1 MRHAIIRGRA
11 FGWMGV
17 FCVDNTESGL
27 IRLEPVVRD
36 VVIYGQKRERPSN
49 VSTASLFFDN
59 SIRKQPIRRREYGQA
74 ERPISTGQLNTLLCV
89 HLPPINLV
97 VYEGPSGRPHLGGG
111 FPLRCFQRLSLPHM
125 ATERCRWRDNS
136 YTRGAS
142 IPVLSYWGQL
152 PSSLLRPRQIGT
164 ELSHDVL
171 NPARGPL

>member
-1 MRHAIIRGRA
+1 MPPKR
-11 FGWMGV
+11 V
-17 FCVDNTESGL
+17 SPSDSSL
-27 IRLEPVVRD
+27 PVRKH
-36 VVIYGQKRERPSN
+36 GMM
-49 VSTASLFFDN
+49 STASALEKN
-59 SIRKQPIRRREYGQA
+59 GQA

-142 IPVLSYWGQL
+142 IPVLSY
-152 PSSLLRPRQIGT
+152 
-164 ELSHDVL
+164 
-171 NPARGPL
+171 

>member
-1 MRHAIIRGRA
+1 MHLAGRRYS
-11 FGWMGV
+11 V
-17 FCVDNTESGL
+17 PITQNHS
-27 IRLEPVVRD
+27 IRLIQVKNRKADEFLAGFS
-36 VVIYGQKRERPSN
+36 I
-49 VSTASLFFDN
+49 FDN
-59 SIRKQPIRRREYGQA
+59 SIRKQPIRRRKYGQA
-74 ERPISTGQLNTLLCV
+74 GRPISTGQLNTLLCV

>member
-1 MRHAIIRGRA
+1 MRRAIIRGRA

-17 FCVDNTESGL
+17 FCADNSEPGL
-27 IRLEPVVRD
+27 IRLEHVAQD
-36 VVIYGQKRERPSN
+36 VVTMVKN
-49 VSTASLFFDN
+49 VEAVSCVDGLNVFDN
-59 SIRKQPIRRREYGQA
+59 SIRKQLIRRRKYGQA

>member
-1 MRHAIIRGRA
+1 MNVKKMFRNASPVGHTVPRRSPH
-11 FGWMGV
+11 
-17 FCVDNTESGL
+17 VDENCMT
-27 IRLEPVVRD
+27 
-36 VVIYGQKRERPSN
+36 
-49 VSTASLFFDN
+49 STASVPVK
-59 SIRKQPIRRREYGQA
+59 SGQA
-74 ERPISTGQLNTLLCV
+74 GRPISTGQLNTLRCV

>member
-1 MRHAIIRGRA
+1 MTPPI
-11 FGWMGV
+11 
-17 FCVDNTESGL
+17 
-27 IRLEPVVRD
+27 
-36 VVIYGQKRERPSN
+36 KRQRPPKDTRRPLS
-49 VSTASLFFDN
+49 FDN
-59 SIRKQPIRRREYGQA
+59 STRKQPTRKQENGQA

>member
-1 MRHAIIRGRA
+1 MVA
-11 FGWMGV
+11 MGKNIEA
-17 FCVDNTESGL
+17 VDLLDGL
-27 IRLEPVVRD
+27 D
-36 VVIYGQKRERPSN
+36 V
-49 VSTASLFFDN
+49 FDN
-59 SIRKQPIRRREYGQA
+59 SKRKQPIRRREYGQA

>member
-1 MRHAIIRGRA
+1 M
-11 FGWMGV
+11 M
-17 FCVDNTESGL
+17 
-27 IRLEPVVRD
+27 
-36 VVIYGQKRERPSN
+36 
-49 VSTASLFFDN
+49 STASALDTN
-59 SIRKQPIRRREYGQA
+59 SQA
-74 ERPISTGQLNTLLCV
+74 GRPISTGQLRPLLGL

-111 FPLRCFQRLSLPHM
+111 FPLRCFQRLSRPHM

-142 IPVLSYWGQL
+142 IPVLSYWGRH
-152 PSSLLRPRQIGT
+152 PASLLRPRQIGT

>member
-1 MRHAIIRGRA
+1 M
-11 FGWMGV
+11 
-17 FCVDNTESGL
+17 
-27 IRLEPVVRD
+27 RD
-36 VVIYGQKRERPSN
+36 VVTMVKNREAVECVDGLSVFN
-49 VSTASLFFDN
+49 N
-59 SIRKQPIRRREYGQA
+59 SIRKQPIRRRKYGQA